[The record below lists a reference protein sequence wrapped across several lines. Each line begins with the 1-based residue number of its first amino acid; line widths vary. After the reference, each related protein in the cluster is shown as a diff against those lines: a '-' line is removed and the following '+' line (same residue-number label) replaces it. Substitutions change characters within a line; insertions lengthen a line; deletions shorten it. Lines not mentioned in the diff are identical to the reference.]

1 MPAERVT
8 MRRIKELLRLKF
20 EHGLTNRQIA
30 RSCDVSRATVADYL
44 FRAARA
50 GLTWPLPEDTDD
62 AGLENLLFS
71 VPVRSPDRVEIARAA
86 RPLPDLPHIHKE
98 LHYPHVTLQLLWE
111 EYRETYPDGYQYS
124 HFCQLYSKWSRKLDV
139 TLRQEYKAGDKLFV
153 DYAGPTVPIVSRN
166 SGEVRNACLF
176 VAVLGASNYTFA
188 EATSSQEIPSW
199 ITSHIR
205 AFNFFGA
212 VPACLVPDNLK
223 SGVTRPCRYEPD
235 LNPAYQEMARHYGT
249 VVMPARVRHPRDKAK
264 VESGVLVAERWIL
277 AAIRHQTFFSL
288 AELNDRIRQLLDRL
302 NHRKFRKLDTTRTK
316 LFEELDRPAMRPLP
330 AEPFSWTAIK
340 RARVN
345 IDYHIEID
353 GHYYSAPYQLV
364 HEEVEAWISA
374 STVEI
379 LYKGRRVATHARSSL
394 RGRHTTIA
402 EHRPAKHQ
410 KYLEWTPER
419 FRRLAEAVGP
429 STAKAVSRILESR
442 TYPEQG
448 YRSCLGILR
457 LGDRY
462 SKERLESASARALH
476 FQALSYKSVKSI
488 LETGLDRQSID
499 TEPAPE
505 IHGLVHANVRGAAYY
520 SEMEVRDASPAND

>member
-1 MPAERVT
+1 MPAERLS
-8 MRRIKELLRLKF
+8 MRRIKEIFRLKF
-20 EHGLTNRQIA
+20 EHRLTNRQIA
-30 RSCDVSRATVADYL
+30 RSCNISRATVADYL

-50 GLTWPLPEDTDD
+50 DLTWPLPDGMDD
-62 AGLENLLFS
+62 VGLENLLF
-71 VPVRSPDRVEIARAA
+71 PFPGRSPSRIDIVRAS
-86 RPLPDLPHIHKE
+86 RPLPDFPHIHKE
-98 LHYPHVTLQLLWE
+98 LRHPHVTLQLLWE

-124 HFCQLYSKWSRKLDV
+124 RFCQLYGHWSRKLDV

-153 DYAGPTVPIVSRN
+153 DYAGPTVPIVSRD

-188 EATSSQEIPSW
+188 EATLSQEVPSW
-199 ITSHIR
+199 ISSHIR
-205 AFNFFGA
+205 AFNFFRG

-223 SGVTRPCRYEPD
+223 SGVLRPCRYEPD
-235 LNPAYQEMARHYGT
+235 LNATYHEMARHYGT

-277 AAIRHQTFFSL
+277 AAMRHETFFSL
-288 AELNDRIRQLLDRL
+288 AELNEKIRQLLDRL
-302 NHRKFRKLDTTRTK
+302 NHRKFRKLDTTRAR
-316 LFEELDRPAMRPLP
+316 LFEELDRPALRPLP
-330 AEPFSWTAIK
+330 AEPFGWTAIK

-353 GHYYSAPYQLV
+353 GHYYSTPYQLV
-364 HEEVEAWISA
+364 HQEVEAWISA

-379 LYKGRRVATHARSSL
+379 LYKGRRVATHARSTL

-402 EHRPAKHQ
+402 DHRPTKHQ
-410 KYLEWTPER
+410 KYLAWTPER
-419 FRRLAEAVGP
+419 FRRLAEAIGP
-429 STAKAVSRILESR
+429 WTATAVSRILESR

-457 LGDRY
+457 LADRY
-462 SKERLESASARALH
+462 SKERLESACARALR
-476 FQALSYKSVKSI
+476 FETVSYKSVKSI
-488 LETGLDRQSID
+488 LETGMDRQSID
-499 TEPAPE
+499 PEPAPE

-520 SEMEVRDASPAND
+520 GEMEVSHASSTND